1 MAMISRTSVTGVYAV
16 ASGWMI
22 FLTDSIRNSVPV
34 MRMRTEMTMLEKYS
48 IRPKPKG
55 CFRVAP
61 LPEMAMATM
70 VTREETLSAKLL
82 TASEMTATEFAT
94 VPTMILMTPSSTL
107 TTMPMTLVMM
117 MSLNRP

>member
-1 MAMISRTSVTGVYAV
+1 MATMRSTRVTGVYAV
-16 ASGWMI
+16 ASGCRI
-22 FLTDSIRNSVPV
+22 FLTDSMRNSPPV
-34 MRMRTEMTMLEKYS
+34 MRMRTEMIMLEKYS
-48 IRPKPKG
+48 MRPKPKG

-61 LPEMAMATM
+61 LPEMAIAMM
-70 VTREETLSAKLL
+70 VTREDTLSAKLL

-107 TTMPMTLVMM
+107 TRMPMTLVMM